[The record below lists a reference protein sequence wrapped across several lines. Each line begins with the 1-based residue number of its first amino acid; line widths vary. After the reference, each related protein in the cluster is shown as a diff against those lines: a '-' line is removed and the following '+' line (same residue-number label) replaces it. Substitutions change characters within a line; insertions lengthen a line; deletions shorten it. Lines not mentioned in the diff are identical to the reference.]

1 MCGIFGIVSNENVAR
16 QISLGLYDLQHRGE
30 QGAGMAVFD
39 GDTYWA
45 HKGEGLVIQ
54 VFPEEVIREAV
65 GNFGIGY
72 TRYSTIGDLEREDFF
87 HNIQPL
93 RGRFQ
98 GESFW
103 VAHNGNLV
111 DLDALRKEAEGAG
124 YRFRTTSDTEVI
136 VGLLSVAKEKD
147 FLEALIDVLPKL
159 KGAFSLVILHKNQ
172 VIGVRDMFGI
182 RPLCI
187 GRNESS
193 FIVASESCAFHTLQG
208 NFLFDVKP
216 GEIIVLDQDGI
227 NSQFIWAGNP
237 QLKLCIVELI
247 YFARPDSVLDGQS
260 VYFYRER
267 AGELLAKEHP
277 VEADVVI
284 AVPTSGEIYDLGL
297 SRESGIP
304 LGRGIFRNRYFATR
318 TFLTRRG
325 TDRAALQRIKLHPL
339 RRVVHDKRVLV
350 TDDSIIRGNVIPSV
364 VAMLREEGAAEVHV
378 RVGSSPICNICYLGM
393 DMATKGELIA
403 SSLQAEEVRKYIQAD
418 SLGYLSVEG
427 MVEASGF
434 NRENLSLGCFT
445 GEYAVEPPLLV

>member
-1 MCGIFGIVSNENVAR
+1 MCGIFGIVGNEDVAR

-30 QGAGMAVFD
+30 QGAGIAVFD

-45 HKGEGLVIQ
+45 SKGEGLVTQ
-54 VFPEEVIREAV
+54 VFPEEIIREAV

-103 VAHNGNLV
+103 VAHNGNLI
-111 DLDALRKEAEGAG
+111 DLDVLRKEVEGAG

-136 VGLLSVAKEKD
+136 VGLLSVSEKKF
-147 FLEALIDVLPKL
+147 FLEALIDILPKL
-159 KGAFSLVILHKNQ
+159 KGAFSLVILNKSQ
-172 VIGVRDMFGI
+172 VIGVRDAFGI

-216 GEIIVLDQDGI
+216 GEIIVLDQNGI
-227 NSQFIWAGNP
+227 NSQFIWADNP
-237 QLKLCIVELI
+237 QLKICIFEFI

-260 VYFYRER
+260 VYFYREK

-277 VEADVVI
+277 VDADVVI
-284 AVPTSGEIYDLGL
+284 AVPASGEIYDLGF
-297 SRESGIP
+297 SKESGIP
-304 LGRGIFRNRYFATR
+304 LGRGIFRNRYFTIR
-318 TFLTRRG
+318 TFLTHRG

-339 RRVVHDKRVLV
+339 KKVVHGKRVLV
-350 TDDSIIRGNVIPSV
+350 TDDSIIRGNVAPPV
-364 VAMLREEGAAEVHV
+364 VAMLREGGATEIHF
-378 RVGSSPICNICYLGM
+378 RVGSAPICFTCHFGV

-403 SSLQAEEVRKYIQAD
+403 ASLDVERVRKYIQAD
-418 SLGYLSVEG
+418 TLGYLSMEG
-427 MVEASGF
+427 MIEASGLK
-434 NRENLSLGCFT
+434 RENLSFGCFT
-445 GEYAVEPPLLV
+445 GKYPVPIGVS